1 MYPITHSY
9 TQWHHISLWF
19 FRKVKPRSIKP
30 LISQKRCICHFN
42 CIVTPALKIV
52 TTYKT
57 FEKTWFLTRLL
68 TTLKTSAHRWKGL
81 KFKIRVNCSRKP
93 AWGRRDSETC
103 LGLFLCSPSQNPSW
117 WITCSPRPNASR
129 ASFVLL
135 LKRLLCWR
143 IPHILPFFPFL
154 FFFFSFSKQGFW
166 RHLLLAEGIL
176 YLQPILWLRI

>member
-1 MYPITHSY
+1 MILQRSKTKKYKAPHKPEKVYLSLQLYSY
-9 TQWHHISLWF
+9 SGPKDCYHLQDIWKDL
-19 FRKVKPRSIKP
+19 
-30 LISQKRCICHFN
+30 
-42 CIVTPALKIV
+42 
-52 TTYKT
+52 
-57 FEKTWFLTRLL
+57 WFLTRLL

-103 LGLFLCSPSQNPSW
+103 PGLFLCSPSQNPSW

-154 FFFFSFSKQGFW
+154 FFFFFFLLKAGLLETLTFSW
-166 RHLLLAEGIL
+166 RDFVFAAYFVAKDIVN
-176 YLQPILWLRI
+176 